1 MSLLIAALSIIGLI
15 FVLYSLFLVWVPLV
29 FFVAGLMFLR
39 VAWNLD
45 RSEE

>member
-1 MSLLIAALSIIGLI
+1 MSFVIAALSIIGLVL
-15 FVLYSLFLVWVPLV
+15 VLYSLFLVWVPLV
-29 FFVAGLMFLR
+29 FFTAGLMFLR